1 MRRERL
7 LLLLL
12 LTPGLRGMSRGRP
25 HGVAGEGDDTED
37 RRSGEA
43 GGAVFCAASCF
54 LFGFSSFFFLWVA
67 VFDPVRRL
75 VSDVCLLTFDLFIKG
90 QTWAEFCPGPLVTR
104 TPRPTST
111 VFSSLSLYTL
121 HFLLKKKSTYSTKKI
136 IYSIRSKL

>member
-54 LFGFSSFFFLWVA
+54 LFGFSSFFFFGLPCLIRCVDWCRMC
-67 VFDPVRRL
+67 VF
-75 VSDVCLLTFDLFIKG
+75 
-90 QTWAEFCPGPLVTR
+90 
-104 TPRPTST
+104 
-111 VFSSLSLYTL
+111 
-121 HFLLKKKSTYSTKKI
+121 
-136 IYSIRSKL
+136 